1 MVHVIHKLSIEDN
14 ERRKPKTKTKQK
26 LIHNVYKHSCKR
38 GLFSQKELK
47 NLQAK
52 KLVAKI
58 QNTEYGTIFHSLSVA
73 LFSLS
78 SVLMCKHIRCFG
90 CYSFGVRF
98 LILGLN

>member
-26 LIHNVYKHSCKR
+26 LIHNVHKHSCKR

-52 KLVAKI
+52 KI
-58 QNTEYGTIFHSLSVA
+58 SCENTEHRVWYDI
-73 LFSLS
+73 
-78 SVLMCKHIRCFG
+78 
-90 CYSFGVRF
+90 SFTVCSAF
-98 LILGLN
+98 LIIFGARV

>member
-14 ERRKPKTKTKQK
+14 ERRKPKTKQK

-52 KLVAKI
+52 KI
-58 QNTEYGTIFHSLSVA
+58 SCENTEHRV
-73 LFSLS
+73 
-78 SVLMCKHIRCFG
+78 
-90 CYSFGVRF
+90 SFDISFTVCSAF
-98 LILGLN
+98 LIIFGARV